1 MTITI
6 SGETLEDIKQQI
18 RAIESKQ
25 ISIVQGGSANAVTSQ
40 AVAAQASAQTLIVP
54 QDPTGVPYCVHGP
67 MNWREGISKAGAPYA
82 GHYCTAK
89 DQSIQ
94 CRPVFP
100 KKQIPADQ
108 KNTNYNDP
116 L

>member
-6 SGETLEDIKQQI
+6 SGETLEDIKTQI

-25 ISIVQGGSANAVTSQ
+25 IGFVQGGPTNATTPGAFATQSPQ
-40 AVAAQASAQTLIVP
+40 ATDAYVAEPNVP
-54 QDPTGVPYCVHGP
+54 HCTHGP
-67 MNWREGISKAGAPYA
+67 MKWREGTSKAGAHYA

-89 DQSIQ
+89 EQSLQ
-94 CRPVFP
+94 CRPIFP

-108 KNTNYNDP
+108 KNVNYTDP

>member
-25 ISIVQGGSANAVTSQ
+25 IGIVQGGPVNAVTPQ
-40 AVAAQASAQTLIVP
+40 ATATQAPVQTQVDP
-54 QDPTGVPYCVHGP
+54 QKIGTPYCVHGP
-67 MNWREGISKAGAPYA
+67 MTWREGTSRAGAHYA

-89 DQSIQ
+89 EQSLQ

-108 KNTNYNDP
+108 KNVNYTDP